1 MSYRKEKKYRLTINE
16 YFLMKEKLYK
26 QGMITL
32 HNSRRI
38 NSIYFDNFTYD
49 MFNQSEEGVVPR
61 KKIRVRWYENKNI
74 FTLEKKISSIE
85 GRFKISN
92 ESSDYVT
99 ESDVLKAT
107 IFDKDYGALYPTLM
121 VSYDRAYYTLKNMR
135 ITFDSD
141 INYKNLKLSPMMNYL
156 DPERVVEIKTSMEY
170 GDDFIEKLIPY
181 STMRFSKYS
190 RGLLIS
196 QRQLGEF

>member
-74 FTLEKKISSIE
+74 FTLEKKN
-85 GRFKISN
+85 FK
-92 ESSDYVT
+92 Y
-99 ESDVLKAT
+99 
-107 IFDKDYGALYPTLM
+107 
-121 VSYDRAYYTLKNMR
+121 R
-135 ITFDSD
+135 
-141 INYKNLKLSPMMNYL
+141 
-156 DPERVVEIKTSMEY
+156 
-170 GDDFIEKLIPY
+170 
-181 STMRFSKYS
+181 
-190 RGLLIS
+190 
-196 QRQLGEF
+196 RQI

>member
-1 MSYRKEKKYRLTINE
+1 MSFRKEKKYRLTINE
-16 YFLMKEKLYK
+16 YFLMKEKLYNE
-26 QGMITL
+26 GMIIL
-32 HNSRRI
+32 HKSRRI
-38 NSIYFDNFTYD
+38 NSIYFDNLSYD

-61 KKIRVRWYENKNI
+61 KKVRVRWYENKNI
-74 FTLEKKISSIE
+74 FKLEEKISSIE

-99 ESDVLKAT
+99 ESDILKST
-107 IFDKDYGALYPTLM
+107 IFDKNYGTLYPALM
-121 VSYDRAYYTLKNMR
+121 VSYDRAYYILKNMR
-135 ITFDSD
+135 ITFDSN